1 MLRGIENYSS
11 ATQSVVQ
18 VFKGPWTTV
27 SQTTFLCFNSKAWK
41 RLPNKLSMVEKGIK
55 QIQKYLVKLS
65 YSAQKLLLLQLLL
78 RSSLIHTCCFLFWSS
93 ILCKKKVVAKQKFV
107 QFFFHY
113 RPLMGG
119 LLLMMAILPSSIAF
133 YRVQQ
138 RRDLEWRRR
147 LWSATARWRSR
158 MFQEKYLMPPVA
170 IELTYLVFSFFHSSY
185 GTYSYYLYLQF

>member
-1 MLRGIENYSS
+1 MPVIL
-11 ATQSVVQ
+11 
-18 VFKGPWTTV
+18 TV
-27 SQTTFLCFNSKAWK
+27 TKT
-41 RLPNKLSMVEKGIK
+41 RLKDPRCKQNKNLYI
-55 QIQKYLVKLS
+55 
-65 YSAQKLLLLQLLL
+65 
-78 RSSLIHTCCFLFWSS
+78 
-93 ILCKKKVVAKQKFV
+93 
-107 QFFFHY
+107 FFIY

-170 IELTYLVFSFFHSSY
+170 IEINLFGIQFFFSLFIWYFYLLFIPSV
-185 GTYSYYLYLQF
+185 LVIENVRNKNNAIVIVI

>member
-1 MLRGIENYSS
+1 MPFSCTHLTLSIEKN
-11 ATQSVVQ
+11 
-18 VFKGPWTTV
+18 
-27 SQTTFLCFNSKAWK
+27 
-41 RLPNKLSMVEKGIK
+41 
-55 QIQKYLVKLS
+55 LVKWP
-65 YSAQKLLLLQLLL
+65 YSAQKLLLLKESRLILFFLL
-78 RSSLIHTCCFLFWSS
+78 WSS
-93 ILCKKKVVAKQKFV
+93 ILCKNKVVGVWQHFLQLQRQGQKTQGVEKTKVFAN
-107 QFFFHY
+107 FFFY

-147 LWSATARWRSR
+147 LWFATARWRSR